1 MKRLTIIG
9 LALLVLV
16 VVGLGSF
23 QVVRIQRPAMPGQ
36 WSQVHRGMTPD
47 QVRSI
52 VADEVF
58 DLRSVQGFDLVVHT
72 GHYGHWQMIV
82 RYDTTGG
89 VSTATARYIHT
100 AGKGLLSSGGKK
112 VL

>member
-1 MKRLTIIG
+1 
-9 LALLVLV
+9 
-16 VVGLGSF
+16 
-23 QVVRIQRPAMPGQ
+23 
-36 WSQVHRGMTPD
+36 
-47 QVRSI
+47 
-52 VADEVF
+52 
-58 DLRSVQGFDLVVHT
+58 
-72 GHYGHWQMIV
+72 MIV